1 MNVIQIRDDNILVV
15 RQFDFRN
22 SAHKTVLAPEMLQGR
37 KGFERQLVI
46 FQRNYYLWFGS
57 A

>member
-22 SAHKTVLAPEMLQGR
+22 SAHKTVLAPKMLQGR

>member
-1 MNVIQIRDDNILVV
+1 MNVIQIRDDDILLV
-15 RQFDFRN
+15 RQFDPWN

>member
-22 SAHKTVLAPEMLQGR
+22 SAHKTVLAPKMLQGR
-37 KGFERQLVI
+37 KGFERQLLI